1 MTEILARPRLDE
13 IPELDGFAL
22 ELTWAHIDDVFV
34 RPVEV
39 ASAVVGWAS
48 IIIVCD
54 DQGMFGP
61 RPVPWILPVRSTERE
76 ARGQASIVLEALL
89 QARRDVLVDVPA
101 EVVPTPAE
109 MCGIAELYGR
119 VREEWME
126 RRNDFVARAQALE
139 RGRRVLA
146 ETIPDAVVA
155 WGADVRSTRRRWGWT
170 QRELARRVGIDPPRL
185 SKIENGKLDPPRL
198 MTLRLCRVL
207 DLDPPA
213 GFDG

>member
-1 MTEILARPRLDE
+1 MIEILARPRLDE
-13 IPELDGFAL
+13 LPELDDFAL

-39 ASAVVGWAS
+39 AGAVVGWTS

-61 RPVPWILPVRSTERE
+61 RPVPWVLPVRETEAE
-76 ARGQASIVLEALL
+76 ARDQARIVLEALL
-89 QARRDVLVDVPA
+89 QARRDVLVDVSEDVVATPA
-101 EVVPTPAE
+101 EVR
-109 MCGIAELYGR
+109 GIAELYGR
-119 VREEWME
+119 VREEWTE
-126 RRNDFVARAQALE
+126 RRNDFVAHAHALE

-146 ETIPDAVVA
+146 ETIPEAVVA
-155 WGADVRSTRRRWGWT
+155 WGSDVKSTRKRWGWT
-170 QRELARRVGIDPPRL
+170 QRELARRVGIDTPRL